1 MGFCQVCD
9 LPSPRGQRA
18 TPKNLLMS
26 EISFAW
32 FEDTL
37 VTIVLNPMAIK
48 VKRQAAKLCGGV
60 GMQHLKIEAYGIVLR
75 KL

>member
-9 LPSPRGQRA
+9 LPNPRVRA

-37 VTIVLNPMAIK
+37 VLNPMAIK
-48 VKRQAAKLCGGV
+48 VKRQAAKLYGGV
-60 GMQHLKIEAYGIVLR
+60 GMQHLKIEACGIVLR